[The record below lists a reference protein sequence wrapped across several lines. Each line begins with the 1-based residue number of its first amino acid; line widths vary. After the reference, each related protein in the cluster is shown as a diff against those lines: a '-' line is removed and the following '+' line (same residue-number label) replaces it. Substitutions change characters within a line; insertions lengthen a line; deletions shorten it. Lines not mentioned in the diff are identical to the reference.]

1 MASQNAAWVRC
12 RSAVFVCALGPFD
25 RLGTKKWQLKDR
37 GWKRRRERKKKWET
51 GGLYILLGG
60 KSGEEHSFEGA
71 VQVVLLFFAFAFGA
85 WLSVVAGSVLFY
97 HNLRLVTEAGDSR
110 T

>member
-1 MASQNAAWVRC
+1 MQPGFDAG
-12 RSAVFVCALGPFD
+12 ALFLYAPWDLLTGWAQ
-25 RLGTKKWQLKDR
+25 KKWQLKDR